1 METFEN
7 ENLTGDFENGKIHVR
22 TAKTNTWINWQLFK
36 CDLNHVNFTCEA
48 KHSKTSQKVHMHAGQ
63 CCYHQGDRVQVL

>member
-22 TAKTNTWINWQLFK
+22 TAKTNTWIN
-36 CDLNHVNFTCEA
+36 
-48 KHSKTSQKVHMHAGQ
+48 
-63 CCYHQGDRVQVL
+63 